1 MMKTMMLTAA
11 AAIGF
16 GMTSAMAASAGT
28 SGYEFPDF
36 WGNAAAQHAPV
47 AAVPNPAATGTVGTY
62 ATQSSHGTWLF
73 APNANQGANS

>member
-1 MMKTMMLTAA
+1 MMTRML
-11 AAIGF
+11 GLVG

-28 SGYEFPDF
+28 TGGYEFPDF
-36 WGNAAAQHAPV
+36 WGDAAAQHAPV
-47 AAVPNPAATGTVGTY
+47 ATVPNQAATGTLGTY